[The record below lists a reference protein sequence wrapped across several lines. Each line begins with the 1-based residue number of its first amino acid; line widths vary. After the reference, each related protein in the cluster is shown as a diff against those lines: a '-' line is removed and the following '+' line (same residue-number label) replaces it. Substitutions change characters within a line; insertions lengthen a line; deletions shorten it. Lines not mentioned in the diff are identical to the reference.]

1 MSPKSAQKGQNLPIP
16 AAFTAKK
23 NDILASLATP
33 DADYTDASPKG
44 SIDVPIRGLI
54 DRINALEGVV
64 TTSSCSG
71 RISVFL
77 EGTKGDHRGNVENVN
92 GLDHEGSI
100 DVIDQ
105 LDIVVGESSANTK
118 VTRKDSSKQVPRQ
131 AVPGGKGNGGRWL
144 FVSHDPLP
152 EDFSKAE
159 ASLSTALGLD
169 INGSANEALHFP
181 LESAISHHPR
191 LIRFQFEPMVSRQVP
206 LFEITIG
213 LIVSSPR

>member
-1 MSPKSAQKGQNLPIP
+1 MSPKSVQKIPIP

-23 NDILASLATP
+23 DGILASLATP

-44 SIDVPIRGLI
+44 SIDVPIRRLI

-77 EGTKGDHRGNVENVN
+77 EGTKGNHGGNVGEPN
-92 GLDHEGSI
+92 GVERVDSD

-105 LDIVVGESSANTK
+105 VDSEVGQMEEKNSLK
-118 VTRKDSSKQVPRQ
+118 RVPQR

-152 EDFSKAE
+152 EEFLRAE
-159 ASLSTALGLD
+159 ASLSRALGLD
-169 INGSANEALHFP
+169 IDANANGALP
-181 LESAISHHPR
+181 SSLESAISRQPR
-191 LIRFQFEPMVSRQVP
+191 LIRFQFEPMVSRQ
-206 LFEITIG
+206 ITT
-213 LIVSSPR
+213 SNP

>member
-1 MSPKSAQKGQNLPIP
+1 MSPKSAHKISIT

-33 DADYTDASPKG
+33 DAEYTDASPKG
-44 SIDVPIRGLI
+44 SIDVPIRDLI

-77 EGTKGDHRGNVENVN
+77 EGTKGDH
-92 GLDHEGSI
+92 EGT
-100 DVIDQ
+100 
-105 LDIVVGESSANTK
+105 VGEVGSDDMMNRVDSRPAKLNSNTR
-118 VTRKDSSKQVPRQ
+118 VTEKDASKQVLRR

-152 EDFSKAE
+152 EDFFRAK
-159 ASLSTALGLD
+159 ASLSGALGLD
-169 INGSANEALHFP
+169 INANAVGVQNSP
-181 LESAISHHPR
+181 LEMAVLRQPR
-191 LIRFQFEPMVSRQVP
+191 LIRFQFEPMVSRH
-206 LFEITIG
+206 ITC
-213 LIVSSPR
+213 STQ